1 MIHQK
6 RRSGVLHHF
15 FSFSRLWRGL
25 NPRGRELLECP
36 VDIRVAHGPKATERG
51 AEEKA
56 CKRSAAGG
64 QAPDDPAFFFFACSA
79 QAREGAIIFYCFA
92 KEIVIE

>member
-15 FSFSRLWRGL
+15 FSFSRLRRGS
-25 NPRGRELLECP
+25 NPRGRERQRECT
-36 VDIRVAHGPKATERG
+36 VYIRVAHGPKATEWG
-51 AEEKA
+51 AEEEA

-64 QAPDDPAFFFFACSA
+64 QAPDDTSFYLFYFA
-79 QAREGAIIFYCFA
+79 
-92 KEIVIE
+92 